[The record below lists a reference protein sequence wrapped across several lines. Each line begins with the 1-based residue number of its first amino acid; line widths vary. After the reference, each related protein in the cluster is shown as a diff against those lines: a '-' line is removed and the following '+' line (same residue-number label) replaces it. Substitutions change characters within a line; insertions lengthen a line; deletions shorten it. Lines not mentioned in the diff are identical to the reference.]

1 MDRRRLLKAMVCGA
15 ALTALTPGFPLA
27 QPAPVIPPLTPPEA
41 TLGNAIGRWTGRVE
55 NLGQPANDNEVRRAI
70 AQQITRSSGAR
81 GALPALSRAA
91 PFLSKFGRV
100 LGPVGLALSLVVA
113 AQNIV
118 VSSDGD
124 YTNVQGWS
132 TGPTDPRKYA
142 TTGPFN
148 PATVDILAQL
158 GENGAR
164 LYADTNRLYRS
175 EWSTAQTL
183 TGTGKEKYGPN
194 WVHRYSKIDFV
205 VKTQGVDQNGDPIKY
220 FGHIFEY
227 IGAKPSRPY
236 QVPYAANQTEAGQ
249 AELAK
254 IPAAGQ
260 VSPESL
266 SDLLAELARQARAYA
281 AANGLPQVVPDP
293 AAYPPAPADFADP
306 MTGADLLTPGAT
318 DRDVNL
324 GTPEV
329 PETNPNPDPG
339 TGTPGT
345 VAVSNWGE
353 FSDPGFQLPPL
364 EVPSIPTVPEL
375 IDQLANP
382 LQAII
387 PTPPAGGVACPAM
400 PWFMGQEV
408 TQHCGALAQMQPW
421 LGNLSRLFGNVA
433 AFFIVIRD

>member
-1 MDRRRLLKAMVCGA
+1 MNRRRLLKAMVCGA
-15 ALTALTPGFPLA
+15 ALTALTPSFPLA

-41 TLGNAIGRWTGRVE
+41 TLGNAIGRWTGRVVAA
-55 NLGQPANDNEVRRAI
+55 GQAANDNEVRRAI
-70 AQQITRSSGAR
+70 AQQITRSSGPR
-81 GALPALSRAA
+81 GALPALGRAA
-91 PFLSKFGRV
+91 PFLSKVGRV
-100 LGPVGLALSLVVA
+100 LGPVGLALSIAYA

-118 VSSDGD
+118 ISSDGD

-132 TGPTDPRKYA
+132 TGPTQPGSYA
-142 TTGPFN
+142 TSGVYD
-148 PATVDILAQL
+148 PAGNTIMAHL

-164 LYADTNRLYRS
+164 LYANTNRLFRS
-175 EWSTAQTL
+175 EWSSAQNL
-183 TGTGKEKYGPN
+183 SGTGKEKYGPN
-194 WVHRYSKIDFV
+194 WVWRYSKIDQP
-205 VKTQGVDQNGDPIKY
+205 VKTLGVDPDGNPIRF

-227 IGAKPSRPY
+227 TGAKPSRPY
-236 QVPYAANQTEAGQ
+236 QVPYTPNATTQGAE
-249 AELAK
+249 ELAK
-254 IPAAGQ
+254 VPASGT
-260 VSPESL
+260 VSADSL
-266 SDLLAELARQARAYA
+266 SDMLAEMARQARAYA

-329 PETNPNPDPG
+329 PETPTNPDPG
-339 TGTPGT
+339 TGTSGN

-353 FSDPGFQLPPL
+353 FSDPGFQLPAL

-387 PTPPAGGVACPAM
+387 PTPPAGGVACPSM

-408 TQHCGALAQMQPW
+408 TQHCGAMAQMQPW

>member
-15 ALTALTPGFPLA
+15 ALTALTPSLGNA
-27 QPAPVIPPLTPPEA
+27 QALPVIPTLTPPEA
-41 TLGNAIGRWTGRVE
+41 TLGNAIGRWTGRVQ
-55 NLGQPANDNEVRRAI
+55 NLGQAANDNEVRRAI
-70 AQQITRSSGAR
+70 AQQITRSSAPR

-91 PFLSKFGRV
+91 PFLAKFGRV
-100 LGPVGLALSLVVA
+100 LGPVGLALAVTTA

-118 VSSDGD
+118 ISSDGD

-132 TGPTDPRKYA
+132 SGPTQPSSYANSGAYDP
-142 TTGPFN
+142 GSN
-148 PATVDILAQL
+148 TVMAHL

-164 LYADTNRLYRS
+164 LYANTNRLFRA
-175 EWSTAQTL
+175 EWSTAQQL
-183 TGTGKEKYGPN
+183 NGTGKEKYGPM
-194 WVHRYSKIDFV
+194 WVWRYSKIDQP
-205 VKTQGVDQNGDPIKY
+205 VKTQGTDQDGNPVRY
-220 FGHIFEY
+220 YGHLFEY
-227 IGAKPSRPY
+227 TGQKPSRPY
-236 QVPYAANQTEAGQ
+236 QVPYSANQTEAGQ
-249 AELAK
+249 NELAK
-254 IPAAGQ
+254 IPAAGR

-266 SDLLAELARQARAYA
+266 SDMLAEMARQARAYA

-306 MTGADLLTPGAT
+306 MTGSDLLTGGAPN
-318 DRDVNL
+318 RDVNL

-329 PETNPNPDPG
+329 PETTENPDPG
-339 TGTPGT
+339 TTTPGT

-353 FSDPGFQLPPL
+353 FTDPGFTLPSL

-387 PTPPAGGVACPAM
+387 PTPPPGGAPCPSI

-408 TQHCGALAQMQPW
+408 TQHCGAIGQLQPW

-433 AFFIVIRD
+433 AFFIVMRD